1 MKTQSQAVAAV
12 PTAEAKSSTPKFD
25 LRLNQPDFWNK
36 VSPATEER
44 LLSHWAQL
52 DVQAQ
57 VAQARA
63 GADKFWLL
71 DGPPYANGEA
81 HLGHLLNKTLKDVNV
96 RFQSAMG
103 KDVVWRAGWDTHG
116 LPLELAVEKRR
127 GAGAKDEAASF
138 MAECRAEATTWQK
151 VQAES
156 MSRLGL
162 MADLDTPWL
171 TMEPAREASALGLL
185 KELWD
190 AGLLVERHSPVHWCP
205 ACQSALAASE
215 LEKTEKSRTELFFTA
230 QLTPESCA
238 KLAAHSGLSLCQVH
252 VLSWTTTPWTVWANA
267 AFAHPEQGAATLL
280 TLADGRVVLMAV
292 EARNAFVDNHE
303 HLVKDAGYLNDNV
316 ASFSELAALQLEAM
330 SPMSGRRVPLLPAAF
345 ATTAEGSGF
354 VHVAPAFGPEDFDL
368 YEANPGR
375 VRLECHVGTNG
386 RLVTTDLAHP
396 LPPTLEGLT
405 LEAATS
411 AACQL
416 LHDGG
421 QLVLQLE
428 ATVEAQAC
436 WRHKKATFY
445 RASQQWALDLHA
457 PFVGCPEGLAA
468 RASAAL
474 DATRFVPD
482 ERAKTPLATMLATRR
497 FWTLSRD
504 RLWGLPLP
512 FFRHEVT
519 NELHPNTAAFWDEL
533 VSLVREKGVESWQDM
548 ETPPGYRKTTQTVD
562 VWFDSGA
569 AWHSAAEEGCERPSM
584 GVEGRDQTRGWFL
597 SSFLLHAFKSDKPAF
612 DTLMTH
618 SFVVGEDGLKL
629 SKSKGGAGGANAM
642 APATVFATEGADAFR
657 LWVAAQNVGDEARW
671 GRTALNQASQDL
683 KDWRSFLR
691 FMLANMA
698 AEPADCEP
706 VELQPLDQLALLKAA
721 RAREEWVSHMPA
733 GRFNQAMQTLTAFR
747 LWASAEWF
755 ELNKRSL
762 YCARNDSAA
771 LQSTQWALQ
780 QVFDLFCHML
790 AAVVPFSAE
799 EAYLAWPQ
807 HPDVS
812 VFVGVVPVWDVDESL
827 AMRQVEANL
836 AWRRSL
842 LPLVEKARGLVEKGV
857 PVSLAFGTGAP
868 AGFDEDVLREWF
880 PNTFPRLGGGK
891 DEFSEHV
898 EDVQAG
904 VVAGRAAP
912 AYVPARCDRCRGYFS
927 NVALTGGLCVQCH
940 HEMAEV

>member
-1 MKTQSQAVAAV
+1 MKNQSQAVPAALATQTSA
-12 PTAEAKSSTPKFD
+12 TALKFD

-36 VSPATEER
+36 VSPSKEETLLARWTE
-44 LLSHWAQL
+44 LG
-52 DVQAQ
+52 VVKQ
-57 VAQARA
+57 VAEARA

-81 HLGHLLNKTLKDVNV
+81 HLGHLLNKTLKDVNA
-96 RFQSAMG
+96 RFQSATG

-127 GAGAKDEAASF
+127 GPGAKDEPVAF
-138 MAECRAEATTWQK
+138 MAECREEATTWQK
-151 VQAES
+151 VQADS
-156 MSRLGL
+156 MRRLGL

-171 TMEPAREASALGLL
+171 SMEPAREAAALGLL

-190 AGLLVERHSPVHWCP
+190 AHLLVERHSPVHWCP

-215 LEKTEKSRTELFFTA
+215 LEKTEKARTEVFFTA
-230 QLTPESCA
+230 QLTDESCA
-238 KLAAHSGLSLCQVH
+238 KLAAYTGQQLGQVH

-267 AFAHPEQGAATLL
+267 AFAHPERGMATLV
-280 TLADGRVVLMAV
+280 TLADGKVVLMAA
-292 EARNAFVDNHE
+292 EARNAFVNAHE
-303 HLVKDAGYLNDNV
+303 HLVQDPGYLRDNV
-316 ASFSELAALQLEAM
+316 VDFAELAGLQLQAV
-330 SPMSGRRVPLLPAAF
+330 SSLSQRAVPLLPASF
-345 ATTAEGSGF
+345 ATANEGSGF

-368 YEANPGR
+368 YEAHPGQ
-375 VRLECHVGTNG
+375 VQLECHVGTNG
-386 RLVTTDLAHP
+386 RLLTTDPEQP
-396 LPPTLEGLT
+396 LPASLEGLT
-405 LEAATS
+405 LEAATLVS
-411 AACQL
+411 CEL
-416 LHDGG
+416 LRDAG
-421 QLVLQLE
+421 QLVLQME

-445 RASQQWALDLHA
+445 RASPQWALDLHA
-457 PFVGCPEGLAA
+457 PFDGCPEGLAA
-468 RASAAL
+468 RATAAL
-474 DATRFVPD
+474 DATKFVPD

-519 NELHPNTAAFWDEL
+519 NELHPDTATFWNEL
-533 VSLVREKGVESWQDM
+533 VDLVRQDGVEAWHAM
-548 ETPPGYRKTTQTVD
+548 ETPAGYRKTMQTVD

-569 AWHSAAEEGCERPSM
+569 AWHTAAEQGCSLPSL

-629 SKSKGGAGGANAM
+629 SKSKGGAGGTNAM
-642 APATVFATEGADAFR
+642 APAAVFAVEGADAFR

-671 GRTALNQASQDL
+671 GRTALKQASQDL

-698 AEPADCEP
+698 EEPSSEAPAD
-706 VELQPLDQLALLKAA
+706 LQSLDQLALHKAA
-721 RAREEWVSHMPA
+721 SAREEWSVHMAA
-733 GRFNQAMQTLTAFR
+733 GRFNQAMQVLTGFR
-747 LWASAEWF
+747 LWASADWF

-762 YCARNDSAA
+762 YCARSDNPA
-771 LQSTQWALQ
+771 LRSTQWALQ

-790 AAVVPFSAE
+790 APVVPFSAE

-812 VFVGVVPVWDVDESL
+812 VFVGVVPGWQVPSTQAV
-827 AMRQVEANL
+827 RKVEADL
-836 AWRRSL
+836 AWRRGL
-842 LPLVEKARGLVEKGV
+842 MPLVERARGLVEKGV
-857 PVSLAFGTGAP
+857 PVALAFGTDAP
-868 AGFDEDVLREWF
+868 AGFDENLLREWF
-880 PNTFPRLGGGK
+880 PNTFPRLGGDT
-891 DEFSEHV
+891 DEFV
-898 EDVQAG
+898 EYVREAGTG

-912 AYVPARCDRCRGYFS
+912 AYAPARCDRCRGYFRTS
-927 NVALTGGLCVQCH
+927 SLSGALCSQCTR
-940 HEMAEV
+940 EMTQ